1 MKCVKFAFLALAA
14 TLVAVGAY
22 AQATGSIEGR
32 IIDETKAPLPGVTV
46 EVSSP
51 FIRAARFATS
61 DPDGAFKVDM
71 LPPGKYAVK
80 FTLENFATQE
90 QTDVTVGAG
99 RVVTLQVQMR
109 SAFKEAVVVT
119 GSLIP
124 RPTLEAMSPV
134 TTMDIETLQ
143 YRGVQRLEDLM
154 TQLPQVFVAQNS
166 SISNGASGT
175 ATISLRN
182 LGADRTLVLID
193 GVRMPAGDAFAVSPD
208 LNFIPASMVK
218 RVDVLTG
225 GASATYGADAV
236 AGVVNFILDKDFEG
250 LRGGVNFGGYQHDN
264 SNSYW
269 EQQNAKKDYPYP
281 TGSTWDGGTFDAD
294 VAYGGKFA
302 DGKGHASMYIDYRQQ
317 SQLLKSQRDYYN
329 CSAGL
334 GATGGI
340 CSGSSTAATGRF
352 TVYDPTFSTSL
363 GNFTVG
369 PNNTFVPYTS
379 ANTFN
384 YGAYNSIQ
392 RPDTRYTAG
401 GFLDY
406 DWNEHFKG
414 YLSVMLMNDY
424 SQAQIAPS
432 GDFYGDTYEL
442 NCNNPLM
449 SAQQVQTICTN
460 NGYGPNDV
468 ANVIIGRRSV
478 EGGARTDDLTHEAFR
493 LVAGLKGEINK
504 DWSYDVYGLEAQTRV
519 SEDYINDLNINHIQ
533 NSLLV
538 TTDPTTGQPV
548 CESGPPCVPWN
559 IFQTG
564 GAGVTQ
570 AALNYLKVALESQQL
585 LTTGV
590 VSGKV
595 TGDLKDYGL
604 AFPSASEGIHI
615 ALGAEYRKEY
625 LDYMPDQ
632 AYQDFLGAGQGGPL
646 LPVVGSY
653 SVKEGFLELLI
664 PIVQDARGAKD
675 LSLSGAYRYS
685 DYNING
691 SWPTYKVEADWAPT
705 GDFKFRV
712 GYNRATRA
720 PNVVDLFSPVE
731 KGLGGATDPCAG
743 PTPAYTQAQCAYT
756 GMTAAQYGNVPTNP
770 AEQYNTLSG
779 GNVNLKPETADTKTF
794 GIVLTPQG
802 TGITAAFDYWD
813 IKIDN
818 TIGSLDADSILN
830 ACAQTGNSALCS
842 LIHRDSL
849 GSLWI
854 MPTGYTITT
863 NENIGTLHA
872 RGVDANITYAL
883 SLGNGLL
890 NFNLIGTYMDKNEI
904 NNGIYSYDCQ
914 GYYGNTCGT
923 PVPDWRHIFRISLE
937 EGPATINFNWRYIG
951 GVTADVGNPSP
962 ELSNPGSVAQYKANG
977 IYTLPAYNYFD
988 LALAWKLKAGVNL
1001 MIGCN
1006 NLADKEP
1013 PVIPGNT
1020 AEGYAAGQYGTYDY
1034 AGRYIFGQI
1043 QFAF

>member
-1 MKCVKFAFLALAA
+1 MKCVKFAILALAA
-14 TLVAVGAY
+14 TLFAVGAY
-22 AQATGSIEGR
+22 AQATGTIEGK
-32 IIDETKAPLPGVTV
+32 IVDETRASLPGVTV
-46 EVSSP
+46 EVISP
-51 FIRAARFATS
+51 NQQGSKFATS
-61 DPDGAFKVDM
+61 DPQGKFRVDL
-71 LPPGKYAVK
+71 LPPGTYALK

-90 QTDVTVGAG
+90 QTDVVVGAG

-193 GVRMPAGDAFAVSPD
+193 GVRMPAGDIYAVSPD
-208 LNFIPASMVK
+208 LNFIPASLVK

-236 AGVVNFILDKDFEG
+236 AGVVNIILDKDFEG
-250 LRGGVNFGGYQHDN
+250 LRAGVSFGGYEHNNDN
-264 SNSYW
+264 TYW
-269 EQQNAKKDYPYP
+269 QQQNALKDFSYP

-302 DGKGHASMYIDYRQQ
+302 DGKGHASMYIDYRQTA
-317 SQLLKSQRDYYN
+317 QLLKSARDYYN
-329 CSAGL
+329 CSPGL
-334 GATGGI
+334 GTTGPVCG
-340 CSGSSTAATGRF
+340 GSSTAATGRF
-352 TVYDPTFSTSL
+352 TVYDPSFSSSL

-369 PNNTFVPYTS
+369 PNNTFVPYLSTN
-379 ANTFN
+379 AFN
-384 YGAYNSIQ
+384 YGSYNSMQ
-392 RPDTRYTAG
+392 RPDQRYTAG
-401 GFLDY
+401 GFIDY

-414 YLSVMLMNDY
+414 YVSVMLMNDY
-424 SQAQIAPS
+424 SEAQIAPS
-432 GDFYGDTYEL
+432 GDFYGGTVEL

-460 NGYGPNDV
+460 NGYGPTDV

-478 EGGARTDDLTHEAFR
+478 EGGARVDDITHEAFR

-504 DWSYDVYGLEAQTRV
+504 QWSYDVYGLQAQTQV
-519 SEDYINDLNINHIQ
+519 SEDYQNDLNVNHIQ

-538 TTDPTTGQPV
+538 VTDPTTGQPV

-585 LTTGV
+585 LKTGV

-604 AFPSASEGIHI
+604 AFPTASEGIHI

-632 AYQDFLGAGQGGPL
+632 AFQDYLGAGQGGPL
-646 LPVVGSY
+646 LPVAGSY
-653 SVKEGFLELLI
+653 SVKEGFTELLI
-664 PIVQDARGAKD
+664 PIIQDARGAKD
-675 LSLSGAYRYS
+675 LSLSAAYRYS

-691 SWPTYKVEADWAPT
+691 SHPTYKVEADWAPT

-720 PNVVDLFSPVE
+720 PNVVDLFSPQA

-743 PTPAYTQAQCAYT
+743 PTPSYSQAQCALT
-756 GMTAAQYGNVPTNP
+756 GMTAAQYGNTPVNP
-770 AEQYNTLSG
+770 AAQYNTLSG
-779 GNVNLKPETADTKTF
+779 GNPNLEPETADTKTF
-794 GIVLTPQG
+794 GLVITPQG
-802 TGITAAFDYWD
+802 SGFTAAFDYFD
-813 IKIDN
+813 IKIKN
-818 TIGSLDADSILN
+818 TIGSLGADAIIN
-830 ACAQTGNSALCS
+830 ACAQTGSSALCS

-854 MPTGYTITT
+854 LPTGYTMTT
-863 NENIGTLHA
+863 NANIGSLTA
-872 RGVDANITYAL
+872 KGVDANLTYAL
-883 SLGNGLL
+883 SLGGSLL
-890 NFNLIGTYMDKNEI
+890 NFNLIGTYMNENSV
-904 NNGIYSYDCQ
+904 NNGLYSYDCVK
-914 GYYGNTCGT
+914 YYGNTCGT
-923 PVPDWRHIFRISLE
+923 PVPEWRHIFRVSWE
-937 EGPATINFNWRYIG
+937 TGPATVNLNWRYIG
-951 GVTADVGNPSP
+951 GVTADIANPTP
-962 ELSNPGSVAQYKANG
+962 ALSDPSSVAAYKANG

-988 LALAWKLKAGVNL
+988 LAVAFKLKAGVNFML
-1001 MIGCN
+1001 GCN
-1006 NLADKEP
+1006 NIADKEP
-1013 PVIPGNT
+1013 PVIAGNT
-1020 AEGYAAGQYGTYDY
+1020 IDGYGAGQYGTYDY
-1034 AGRYIFGQI
+1034 AGRYVFGQI
-1043 QFAF
+1043 QFSF